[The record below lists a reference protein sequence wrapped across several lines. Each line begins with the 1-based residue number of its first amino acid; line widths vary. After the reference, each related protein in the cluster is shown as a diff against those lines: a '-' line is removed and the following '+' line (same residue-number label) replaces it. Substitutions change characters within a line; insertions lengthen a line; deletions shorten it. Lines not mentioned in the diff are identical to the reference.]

1 MTSWC
6 EKYGKQSECTL
17 LLRTFISTYK
27 SFLSL
32 LFLLLKVSYEFLIST
47 IQIKGKSYNITIFWF
62 CYSVQDFDILQFNRI
77 LIYCITFQN
86 TIPGNIYYQH
96 QNASLHSNATIETT
110 HQTNTNMASLGR
122 IESKPNTNNNRHPKI
137 NLAFAD
143 RLKPTCSQR
152 SSMSSESSI
161 HGIQATDSSDIG
173 SSWRIR
179 AERSRNNP
187 HGSPTQHRAKAI
199 IRKYRRHVRHVEF
212 KRLRS
217 IVPAVAGNE
226 KASQVGHFHFVTLL
240 NNITYPV
247 YQTTRK
253 TFIRIN
259 LLTSSKV
266 NLNKIFN
273 VYLFL
278 TNYTR
283 LVHYLAIHTQ
293 NKASMSLHTSI

>member
-1 MTSWC
+1 VRRATWSV
-6 EKYGKQSECTL
+6 EILTKLEHQN
-17 LLRTFISTYK
+17 
-27 SFLSL
+27 
-32 LFLLLKVSYEFLIST
+32 
-47 IQIKGKSYNITIFWF
+47 IKIM
-62 CYSVQDFDILQFNRI
+62 
-77 LIYCITFQN
+77 N

-179 AERSRNNP
+179 AERSRNNH

-226 KASQVGHFHFVTLL
+226 KASQAEILEETIRYIDDLHQQLLRRIHTSGVPATLRDSAQETPVTLSSRPDGVNGSSSSSSPGL
-240 NNITYPV
+240 LIERPTNEWTTNDVKNLVETALAPRLEAKLRQKRREDRERLDHILQASSLITDLHSSPSSL
-247 YQTTRK
+247 
-253 TFIRIN
+253 IPGRIE
-259 LLTSSKV
+259 
-266 NLNKIFN
+266 
-273 VYLFL
+273 
-278 TNYTR
+278 
-283 LVHYLAIHTQ
+283 
-293 NKASMSLHTSI
+293 